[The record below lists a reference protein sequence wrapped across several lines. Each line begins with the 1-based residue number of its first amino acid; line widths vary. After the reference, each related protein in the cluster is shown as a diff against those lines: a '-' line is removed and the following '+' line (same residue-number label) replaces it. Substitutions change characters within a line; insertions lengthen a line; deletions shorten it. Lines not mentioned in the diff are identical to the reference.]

1 MIHFH
6 LQIMIRR
13 RDLLE
18 DLSRK
23 AGSARDSITDSGS
36 LAADNRRSQLL
47 EDLGT
52 TSWAATPGVKGEHL
66 PQEISRRVMPTR
78 SGVRETQR

>member
-1 MIHFH
+1 M
-6 LQIMIRR
+6 
-13 RDLLE
+13 LE

-36 LAADNRRSQLL
+36 LAPDNRRSQLL

>member
-1 MIHFH
+1 MV
-6 LQIMIRR
+6 RR

-23 AGSARDSITDSGS
+23 AGSVRDSITDSGS

-52 TSWAATPGVKGEHL
+52 TSWAATPGTRAEHL
-66 PQEISRRVMPTR
+66 PGGGETSRRVMPTR

>member
-1 MIHFH
+1 M
-6 LQIMIRR
+6 
-13 RDLLE
+13 E

-23 AGSARDSITDSGS
+23 AGSVRESITDSGS
-36 LAADNRRSQLL
+36 LASENRRSQLL

-52 TSWAATPGVKGEHL
+52 TSWAATPV
-66 PQEISRRVMPTR
+66 QETSRRVMPTR